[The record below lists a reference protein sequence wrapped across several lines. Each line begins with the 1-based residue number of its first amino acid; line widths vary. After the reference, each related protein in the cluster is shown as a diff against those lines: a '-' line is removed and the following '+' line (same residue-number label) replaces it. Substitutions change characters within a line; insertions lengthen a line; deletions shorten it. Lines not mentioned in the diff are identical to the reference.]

1 MGRKEGGG
9 KWGKEGWGKEGGR
22 EGRRDGGKE
31 GVMNCGPNSSGSYVK
46 KGHVQ
51 FTTIPLKVVSDQDR
65 IGFIYAYIFSIRG
78 FFTKM
83 TCVLFPFQNEWEKTI
98 SSTLVNK

>member
-1 MGRKEGGG
+1 MR
-9 KWGKEGWGKEGGR
+9 GWDKEGGR

-31 GVMNCGPNSSGSYVK
+31 GVMNCGRNSCGSCVK

-65 IGFIYAYIFSIRG
+65 IGFIYAYIFSSRG
-78 FFTKM
+78 FFTKK
-83 TCVLFPFQNEWEKTI
+83 TCVLFPFQNE
-98 SSTLVNK
+98 

>member
-1 MGRKEGGG
+1 MR
-9 KWGKEGWGKEGGR
+9 GWDKEGGR

-51 FTTIPLKVVSDQDR
+51 FTTIPLKVVSD
-65 IGFIYAYIFSIRG
+65 
-78 FFTKM
+78 
-83 TCVLFPFQNEWEKTI
+83 
-98 SSTLVNK
+98 

>member
-1 MGRKEGGG
+1 MR
-9 KWGKEGWGKEGGR
+9 GWGKEGGW

-31 GVMNCGPNSSGSYVK
+31 GVMNCGRNSCGSCVK

-78 FFTKM
+78 FFTKNH
-83 TCVLFPFQNEWEKTI
+83 LRSFSLSE
-98 SSTLVNK
+98 